1 MKAVN
6 VTVEAKEKESTERLI
21 RRFIKKVKNAGI
33 VEEVRERRYHRSN
46 AEKARVKTERARK
59 RKAKEA
65 RKKKRMKKNKVYK
78 TLYSPDPQKTAKNED

>member
-33 VEEVRERRYHRSN
+33 IEEARERRYHRSN
-46 AEKARVKTERARK
+46 AEKV
-59 RKAKEA
+59 
-65 RKKKRMKKNKVYK
+65 
-78 TLYSPDPQKTAKNED
+78 